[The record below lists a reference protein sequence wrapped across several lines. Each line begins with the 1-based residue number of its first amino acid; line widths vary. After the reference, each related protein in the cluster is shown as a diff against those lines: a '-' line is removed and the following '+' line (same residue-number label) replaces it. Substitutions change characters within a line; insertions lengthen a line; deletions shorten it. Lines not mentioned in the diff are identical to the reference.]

1 MYAVHTDQVSRPE
14 AITNSA
20 RAIVWRAHDAAWD
33 RQVVV
38 DSIGKLNLGF
48 SGQYYDTET
57 GLWQNWH
64 RYYEAA
70 TGRYV
75 QSDPIGLAGGVNT
88 YAYVGG
94 NPVSFV
100 DPYGLFCID
109 PKTRA
114 VVTAAAGGAVQG
126 AQLGSIAGAVV
137 GAGIAGGLTYKYGET
152 GGAAIS
158 GGLAGFAGGGTVR
171 SFVAGAAAGVLG
183 QIDGSSVPAGAASG
197 GLEGLVG
204 RSVNLGSATL
214 GSTLQAVAAG
224 GKNAGLGAIA
234 QLLTGAAIDGVN
246 RAFGD
251 CACGK

>member
-75 QSDPIGLAGGVNT
+75 QSDLIGLAGGVNT

-94 NPVSFV
+94 
-100 DPYGLFCID
+100 
-109 PKTRA
+109 
-114 VVTAAAGGAVQG
+114 
-126 AQLGSIAGAVV
+126 
-137 GAGIAGGLTYKYGET
+137 
-152 GGAAIS
+152 AI
-158 GGLAGFAGGGTVR
+158 
-171 SFVAGAAAGVLG
+171 
-183 QIDGSSVPAGAASG
+183 Q
-197 GLEGLVG
+197 
-204 RSVNLGSATL
+204 SAL
-214 GSTLQAVAAG
+214 
-224 GKNAGLGAIA
+224 
-234 QLLTGAAIDGVN
+234 
-246 RAFGD
+246 
-251 CACGK
+251 